1 MESFLAIVDLIGR
14 SLANQPY
21 SVIYYNII
29 DQCNLSVRF
38 AQGSRRYRTFRIH
51 NRIWHIVNAAAP
63 QISDISYLIYLSGSL
78 GQDGSHPYLA
88 LISSHKDALV
98 VQRDVL
104 AALLHFARG
113 HNLTWRLLPSPERT
127 EAT

>member
-29 DQCNLSVRF
+29 DQCNLSVRL
-38 AQGSRRYRTFRIH
+38 
-51 NRIWHIVNAAAP
+51 WHIVNAAAP